1 MVKRIFYAVF
11 GLIMLSSGRAW
22 SQGFTVENSSENIG
36 TKVVEVDVMAKT
48 LGLKKSKKIS
58 FYLKFTNAAFIQAST
73 VPYFRFTPV
82 FPEIIPVNNS
92 FFCRQERRFEKNTAI
107 PLRLRLGSLAYTD
120 WLEGK
125 PNATLP
131 F

>member
-11 GLIMLSSGRAW
+11 GLIMLSWGRVCGQ
-22 SQGFTVENSSENIG
+22 SFTVDNSSENIG

-48 LGLKKSKKIS
+48 LGLKNSKKIS
-58 FYLKFTNAAFIQAST
+58 FYLKSSSAAFIQASS
-73 VPYFRFTPV
+73 VPYFCFTPI
-82 FPEIIPVNNS
+82 FPEINPVNHS
-92 FFCRQERRFEKNTAI
+92 FFCRQEWRFEKNTAI

-125 PNATLP
+125 PNAARPL
-131 F
+131 

>member
-1 MVKRIFYAVF
+1 MAKRFFYAVF
-11 GLIMLSSGRAW
+11 GLIILSSGRVW
-22 SQGFTVENSSENIG
+22 SQGFTVENSPENIG

-73 VPYFRFTPV
+73 VPYFRVTPV
-82 FPEIIPVNNS
+82 FPEISLVNNS
-92 FFCRQERRFEKNTAI
+92 FFCRQEWRFEKNTAI
-107 PLRLRLGSLAYTD
+107 PLRLRLGLLAYTD

-125 PNATLP
+125 PNATRP